1 MKMMEVLEKILNS
14 SAEKIDYDAVKWE
27 GMERK
32 LLIVDADSVAPIME
46 DIDLFETFLDI
57 IEKFSDDEE
66 YYDEYNLYEFS
77 SFDVII
83 IGDCIH

>member
-1 MKMMEVLEKILNS
+1 MLKKLMKILNL
-14 SAEKIDYDAVKWE
+14 SAEKIYYDVVEWE
-27 GMERK
+27 GTKRK
-32 LLIVDADSVAPIME
+32 LLIVNANSVAPIME
-46 DIDLFETFLDI
+46 DIDLFEKFLDI

-66 YYDEYNLYEFS
+66 YYYKYNLYEFS